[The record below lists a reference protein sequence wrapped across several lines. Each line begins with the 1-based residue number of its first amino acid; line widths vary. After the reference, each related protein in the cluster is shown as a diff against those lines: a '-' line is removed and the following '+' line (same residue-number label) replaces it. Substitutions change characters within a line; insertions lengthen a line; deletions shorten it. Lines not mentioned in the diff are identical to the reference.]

1 MAGGNEQRVG
11 GPTNGYAS
19 LTGRERQIHA
29 CLGRGLSD
37 QEIAASLGVELSTV
51 KSHVRHILRK
61 LGVRS
66 RHQAAEIHE

>member
-1 MAGGNEQRVG
+1 MAGGNEQGMG

-29 CLGRGLSD
+29 CLGRGLSE
-37 QEIAASLGVELSTV
+37 QQIAEELVLSLPTV
-51 KSHVRHILRK
+51 RTHVRHILRK
-61 LGVRS
+61 LDVRS